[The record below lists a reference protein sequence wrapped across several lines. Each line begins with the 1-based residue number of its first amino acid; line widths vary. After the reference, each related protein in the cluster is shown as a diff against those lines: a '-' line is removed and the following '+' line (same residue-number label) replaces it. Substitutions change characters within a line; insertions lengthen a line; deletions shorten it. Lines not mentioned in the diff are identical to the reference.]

1 LSTSYIQILN
11 SLLGTR
17 PQLVDGLGW
26 VGAAAVVAPYAL
38 VSIGRLSGT
47 SLAFAI
53 LNVFGGVLLL
63 LNTWYHEAYP
73 SAVVNVV
80 WTAIGVFAIAR
91 ALHARYAHDRATP
104 P

>member
-1 LSTSYIQILN
+1 MSTFYFQIFN
-11 SLLGTR
+11 SLLR
-17 PQLVDGLGW
+17 PQPQLVDGLGW

-47 SLAFAI
+47 SLAFAA
-53 LNVFGGVLLL
+53 LNVLGGVLLL

-80 WTAIGVFAIAR
+80 WTAIGIFAIAR
-91 ALHARYAHDRATP
+91 
-104 P
+104 